1 MTAFQRAGRERP
13 VIGVFTKNRTNP
25 AYTAARVGA
34 ERTAARCGAQVVHYV
49 PDKPDDI
56 EQQVALVDR
65 AIAERPDAVV
75 FVPVHDTAMNV
86 SVKKLGASR
95 IPIVNYLNRLDEGD
109 FIAFVGSDDYRL
121 GCDIANYLFRH
132 IGGRGNL
139 VIIEG
144 IAGAVTN
151 RERMRGFHD
160 TLRDWPDVRVV
171 ASRPGNYQ
179 REPVLQLMREL
190 LPALPRIDAVLA
202 ANDLM
207 ALAAIEVLEAAGRSA
222 PVVGVNAVPEAIA
235 AIKAGKL
242 LASADFDAM
251 KIGCIA
257 TEAALRHLRGEPV
270 PSEILLPVQIVDA
283 SNYAAW
289 DMPFEQRRCPDWDE
303 IVRNNRKASPPST
316 RRTPRK
322 AKASPRRTQ
331 RPQEEQ

>member
-1 MTAFQRAGRERP
+1 MTAFQRAGREHP

-25 AYTAARVGA
+25 AYAAARIGA
-34 ERTAARCGAQVVHYV
+34 ERTAARRGAQVVHYV

-56 EQQVALVDR
+56 EEQVALVDR

-86 SVKKLGASR
+86 SVKKLGAAR

-121 GCDIANYLFRH
+121 GCDIAEYLFRH
-132 IGGRGNL
+132 IDGQGDL

-144 IAGAVTN
+144 VAGAVTN

-160 TLRDWPDVRVV
+160 TLRHWPDVRVV

-179 REPVLQLMREL
+179 REPVLQFMREL

-207 ALAAIEVLEAAGRSA
+207 ALAAIEILAAAGRSA
-222 PVVGVNAVPEAIA
+222 AVVGVNAVPDAVA

-257 TEAALRHLRGEPV
+257 TEAALRHLHGEPV
-270 PSEILLPVQIVDA
+270 PREILLPVQIVDA

-289 DMPFEQRRCPDWDE
+289 DVPFEQRPCPAWDD
-303 IVRNNRKASPPST
+303 VVKD
-316 RRTPRK
+316 
-322 AKASPRRTQ
+322 Q
-331 RPQEEQ
+331 G

>member
-1 MTAFQRAGRERP
+1 MTGINPHARDHP
-13 VIGVFTKNRTNP
+13 VVAVFTKNRTNP

-34 ERTAARCGAQVVHYV
+34 ERTAARLGAQVTHYV

-56 EQQVALVDR
+56 GEQVVLVDR

-75 FVPVHDTAMNV
+75 FVPVHDTAMSA
-86 SVKKLGASR
+86 SVRKLNAAR
-95 IPIVNYLNRLDEGD
+95 IPVVNYLNRLDEGN

-121 GCDIANYLFRH
+121 GCDIAEYLFRH

-139 VIIEG
+139 VMIEG

-160 TLRDWPDVRVV
+160 TLRHWPGVQVV

-179 REPVLQLMREL
+179 REPVLQFMREL

-207 ALAAIEVLEAAGRSA
+207 ALAALEVLEGAGRSV
-222 PVVGVNAVPEAIA
+222 PIVGVNAVPDAVA
-235 AIKAGKL
+235 AIRSGRL

-270 PSEILLPVQIVDA
+270 PREILLPVRIVDA
-283 SNYAAW
+283 TNYRAW
-289 DMPFEQRRCPDWDE
+289 DIPFEQRSCPAWDD
-303 IVRNNRKASPPST
+303 VVKD
-316 RRTPRK
+316 
-322 AKASPRRTQ
+322 Q
-331 RPQEEQ
+331 G